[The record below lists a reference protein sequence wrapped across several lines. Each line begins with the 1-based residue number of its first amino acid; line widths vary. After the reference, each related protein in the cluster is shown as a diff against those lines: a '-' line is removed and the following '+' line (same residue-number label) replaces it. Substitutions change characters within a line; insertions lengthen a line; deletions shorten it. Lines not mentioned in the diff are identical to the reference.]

1 MLTFLRVRNLAVL
14 RDVEVALGAGLNV
27 LSGETGAGKSILVD
41 ALGLLLGERAD
52 AERVRR
58 GASSAIVEGEFT
70 SASPETR
77 RALKEAGI
85 DAEEEEPVV
94 VRRELSTEAPNRVFV
109 NETLTSLA
117 TLRTLMEPLVALHGQ
132 NRHLTLAG
140 RDAQR
145 RFLDTACLP
154 GEDLTGLAQAWRG
167 LMEAVERRE
176 AHEGMLAQAAQRLEW
191 LRFQLEEIDGLD
203 PRPGEDEEL
212 RREERLLATAEE
224 RASRSG
230 RLLGLLL
237 EDESSAA
244 TLLARAETELEAL
257 SAMDSRLDGTV
268 ERLREVGYVVEDLV
282 ARFRASMPAEEAD
295 PSRLAGIQDRLAALQ
310 TLARK
315 HGGSLAGALAFAEG
329 ARREVDELEDG
340 EETTRVLRQ
349 REREAAARFDEQA
362 REVGRRRRAAAR
374 KLSAAVESEL
384 ADLDLAGARF
394 RIQVSGDGPPAPA
407 DVASVVERGGPSG
420 YERVEFLFAA
430 HPGDKML
437 SLAKTASGGELS
449 RLMLALYLVTDSDG
463 GGGPQTSVF
472 DEVDAGIGGRAAGAI
487 GHRLLQTAGRRQVI
501 CVTHLPQIAA
511 LADRHLRL
519 AKAVIRK
526 RPATAVTRLEGDE
539 RVNELA
545 RMLGE
550 GESPETAR
558 RHAEALLSG
567 PGRSRAPRSGVKRT
581 RSRSAARGA
590 GETPWA

>member
-1 MLTFLRVRNLAVL
+1 MLTYLRVRNLAVL

-52 AERVRR
+52 ADRVRR
-58 GASSAIVEGEFT
+58 GTRSAIVEGEFV
-70 SASPETR
+70 ADSPETI

-85 DAEEEEPVV
+85 EWEEKEPLV

-117 TLRTLMEPLVALHGQ
+117 TLRRMMEPLVALHGQ

-145 RFLDTACLP
+145 QLLDAACLP
-154 GEDLTGLAQAWRG
+154 DGLLAGLATAWRE
-167 LMEAVERRE
+167 LADAVERRE
-176 AHEGMLAQAAQRLEW
+176 THEGKLAQAAQRLDW
-191 LRFQLEEIDGLD
+191 LRFQLEELD
-203 PRPGEDEEL
+203 KLAPLPAEDDEL
-212 RREERLLATAEE
+212 RREERLLATTEE
-224 RASRSG
+224 RAARSA

-237 EDESSAA
+237 EDESSVA

-257 SAMDSRLDGTV
+257 SVMDSRLDGTM
-268 ERLREVGYVVEDLV
+268 ERLREMIFVVEDLV
-282 ARFRASMPAEEAD
+282 SGFRASLPAEESD
-295 PSRLAGIQDRLAALQ
+295 PSRLAEIQDRLAALQ
-310 TLARK
+310 SLARK
-315 HGGSLAGALAFAEG
+315 HGGSLAQALAFADE
-329 ARREVDELEDG
+329 ARREVGELEDG
-340 EETTRVLRQ
+340 EETTRDLER
-349 REREAAARFDEQA
+349 REREAASRYDEQA
-362 REVGRRRRAAAR
+362 REMGRRRRAAAR
-374 KLSAAVESEL
+374 KLSAAVEGEL
-384 ADLDLAGARF
+384 GELDLAGARF
-394 RIQVSGDGPPAPA
+394 RIQVEGEGPAPPA
-407 DVASVVERGGPSG
+407 DVSTVVERGGPTG
-420 YERVEFLFAA
+420 YQRIEFLFAA
-430 HPGDKML
+430 HPGDKL
-437 SLAKTASGGELS
+437 LPLAKAASGGELS

-487 GHRLLQTAGRRQVI
+487 GHRLLRTARRRQVV

-519 AKAVIRK
+519 AKAVIGQ
-526 RPATAVTRLEGDE
+526 RPATSVTRLEGDD

-550 GESPETAR
+550 GKSPETAR

-567 PGRSRAPRSGVKRT
+567 PGKSGAPTDGADRARRGPT
-581 RSRSAARGA
+581 ARRA